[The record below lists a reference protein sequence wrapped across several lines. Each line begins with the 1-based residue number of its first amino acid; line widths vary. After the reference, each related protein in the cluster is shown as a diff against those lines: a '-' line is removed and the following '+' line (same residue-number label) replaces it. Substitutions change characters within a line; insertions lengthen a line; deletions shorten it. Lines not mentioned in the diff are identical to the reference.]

1 MNNYEVIRKYRKI
14 KMVRRRIE
22 KVGSF
27 FLGIGFLGL
36 IVVSGDNSTLTLGQ
50 LCIWAL
56 CSTFIL
62 GIGFFILR
70 FLENLEEDYP
80 ITLKLV
86 DKGGRLCYTIYNTKQ
101 KASVYND

>member
-27 FLGIGFLGL
+27 FLGMGFLGL

-50 LCIWAL
+50 LCIWGL
-56 CSTFIL
+56 CSIFIM
-62 GIGFFILR
+62 GIGFHTLR
-70 FLENLEEDYP
+70 FLENLEEEYP
-80 ITLKLV
+80 VTLKLV
-86 DKGGRLCYTIYNTKQ
+86 DKGDRMCYTVSTTKQ
-101 KASVYND
+101 KASV